1 MQFVQRI
8 EEIVAY
14 IAKNACT
21 SQTLLNVG
29 YWWGESDLR
38 KSSKLTKIPIRFAAA
53 TMKSISE
60 RLSKI
65 SRAFERVSLMRIYD
79 RMMSTA
85 PIMERTQ
92 VMPTTTRTLG
102 RTPFGAP
109 SRQYWTDPLL
119 DSFADEAATPSH
131 VFPISALASRP
142 TMLCLTASP
151 TNENSIVISPKFW
164 LSPCSP
170 LHRPWCKRG
179 VDLSMKLLN
188 SLLKVKR
195 GGAAWLMY
203 CKIAHDYC
211 HTVQRRVV
219 TTIIEVYDF
228 PDGFTT
234 QSQSNNC
241 MIVWFWCRFNFSAI
255 SYNI

>member
-29 YWWGESDLR
+29 YWWGESDQR

-131 VFPISALASRP
+131 VFPISALASRS

-151 TNENSIVISPKFW
+151 TNEKSIVFSPNLDWARAALFLMQGGCRLPYEITQFAIKGKKGRGCMITALQDRLW
-164 LSPCSP
+164 L
-170 LHRPWCKRG
+170 
-179 VDLSMKLLN
+179 LSH
-188 SLLKVKR
+188 S
-195 GGAAWLMY
+195 
-203 CKIAHDYC
+203 
-211 HTVQRRVV
+211 VV

-228 PDGFTT
+228 SDCFIT
-234 QSQSNNC
+234 QSQSNINC
-241 MIVWFWCRFNFSAI
+241 MIVWFWCRF
-255 SYNI
+255 

>member
-131 VFPISALASRP
+131 VFPISALASRS

-151 TNENSIVISPKFW
+151 TNEKSIVFSQKSW

-170 LHRPWCKRG
+170 LLDARGG
-179 VDLSMKLLN
+179 VDFSMKLLN

-195 GGAAWLMY
+195 GGAAWLLY
-203 CKIAHDYC
+203 CKIAYDYC
-211 HTVQRRVV
+211 HTASWQ
-219 TTIIEVYDF
+219 
-228 PDGFTT
+228 
-234 QSQSNNC
+234 QS
-241 MIVWFWCRFNFSAI
+241 
-255 SYNI
+255 